1 MTNNLTNKLIN
12 LANTLDESGF
22 KKGADR
28 VDSLIKNADKG
39 AAKITYDEEE
49 QLIKDHTNNKS
60 ISWPELFQLFQ
71 NVSSSLID
79 NWVKTDDF
87 INAIYNKAKGDT
99 PRGYKY
105 VRIPQEV
112 FMENLLKK
120 ITYPGLGFTFEIHND
135 YGAKASYQVE
145 PNQII
150 IWMQVFARS
159 NGIDSIKYLTKV
171 ITHEVTHAI
180 QFQIKNLKTGTYV
193 PVGLG
198 QRWRKPIDTA
208 MTTDMSEVFSGEI
221 NSIIDRG
228 AIDSYDKFVE
238 IMLNKSTN
246 FKSYIEESLAEDPD
260 HYRGIWEEH
269 RGSTFQDI
277 HIHQQLT
284 KLKLIIKDTANNINS
299 YTDFCSL
306 TLDQVKF
313 PSELSEI
320 SSLLYILKCDEASQI
335 TFNEDIA
342 TNINTT
348 SPDPLGSPSTVSA
361 NLRTHRLAVK

>member
-1 MTNNLTNKLIN
+1 MINNLIS
-12 LANTLDESGF
+12 LANALDESGF
-22 KKGADR
+22 EKEADR
-28 VDSLIKNADKG
+28 VDAIIKSGNKG
-39 AAKITYDEEE
+39 AANITYDQEKR
-49 QLIKDHTNNKS
+49 LIIDHTNNKS

-87 INAIYNKAKGDT
+87 INAIYNKAKGEP

-105 VRIPQEV
+105 VPIPQEV
-112 FMENLLKK
+112 FIENLLKN
-120 ITYPGLGFTFEIHND
+120 ITHPGLGFTFETDTD
-135 YGAKASYQVE
+135 YGAKASYR
-145 PNQII
+145 PGSNLII

-180 QFQIKNLKTGTYV
+180 QFQIKNIKTGTYV

-198 QRWRKPIDTA
+198 KRRRRPIDVTI
-208 MTTDMSEVFSGEI
+208 TTDMAEAFSEEI

-228 AIDSYDKFVE
+228 AIDSYDKFVK
-238 IMLNKSTN
+238 IMLNKSASS
-246 FKSYIEESLAEDPD
+246 KSYIEENLAEDPD

-269 RGSTFQDI
+269 KGSSFQDI

-284 KLKLIIKDTANNINS
+284 KLKLIIKDPTNNINS
-299 YTDFCSL
+299 YTDFCGL
-306 TLDQVKF
+306 TFDQTGF

-320 SSLLYILKCDEASQI
+320 SSLLYVLKCDETSQK
-335 TFNEDIA
+335 TFNKDIA

-348 SPDPLGSPSTVSA
+348 SPDLLGSPSTVSA